1 MCKPPGGLY
10 LEGQFNGG
18 VFCVTSLGG
27 LYLEGL
33 IRMNIIFGILWYYF
47 SPINNN

>member
-47 SPINNN
+47 NLIGNN